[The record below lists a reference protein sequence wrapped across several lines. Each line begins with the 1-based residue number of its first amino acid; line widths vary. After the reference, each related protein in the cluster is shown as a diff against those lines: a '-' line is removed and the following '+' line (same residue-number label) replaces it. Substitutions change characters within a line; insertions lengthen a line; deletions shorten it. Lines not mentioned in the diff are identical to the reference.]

1 MSNSC
6 FINNYFAEGLTA
18 WRANIDIQ
26 PVLNHYKAATYMCG
40 YFAKAEDET
49 LEAMKQAEREAFILG
64 KSYFLKMKAI
74 AKAYIS
80 KQECSV
86 QEPILTN
93 ARATV
98 KKSISKSYFFQ

>member
-49 LEAMKQAEREAFILG
+49 WK
-64 KSYFLKMKAI
+64 
-74 AKAYIS
+74 
-80 KQECSV
+80 
-86 QEPILTN
+86 P
-93 ARATV
+93 
-98 KKSISKSYFFQ
+98 